1 MLKSSSNCNYNIP
14 LILSVTFPE
23 LTSISLTF
31 LDIVW
36 TLLSRR
42 YFILLLGSSN
52 DQYFYPDKQI
62 LHS

>member
-31 LDIVW
+31 FGHRVDFAIEKV
-36 TLLSRR
+36 
-42 YFILLLGSSN
+42 
-52 DQYFYPDKQI
+52 FY
-62 LHS
+62 SFTR